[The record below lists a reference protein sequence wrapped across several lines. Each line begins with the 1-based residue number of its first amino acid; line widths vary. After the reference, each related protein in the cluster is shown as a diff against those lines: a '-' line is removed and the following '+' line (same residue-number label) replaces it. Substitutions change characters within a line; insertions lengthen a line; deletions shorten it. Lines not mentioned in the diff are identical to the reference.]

1 MKRMLINAT
10 QQEEL
15 RVAIVDGQSLYD
27 IDIEQPAKEQKKSN
41 IYKGRITR
49 LEPSL
54 EAAFVEYGGDR
65 HGFLPLKEI
74 SRDYFLPG
82 TDPNKH
88 GIKELLKEGQEIVVQ
103 VDKEERGNK
112 GAALTTFISLAGR
125 YMVLMPNSPRAGGV
139 SRRIEGEDRQALKEA
154 MDKLNIPDDM
164 GIIIRTAGV
173 GRDAE
178 ELQWDLDYLLQV
190 WRSITDAALAKPA
203 AFLIYQ
209 ESRLIVRALRDY
221 LRADIGEILIDSEPV
236 FQEAKDFVE
245 QVMPHNVRKL
255 KLYKDSIPLFN
266 RYQIESQIENA
277 YERQVRLP
285 SGGSIVIDQTEALTA
300 VDVNSARA
308 TKGGDIEET
317 AFNTNLEAADEVARQ
332 LRLRDLGGLVVV
344 DFIDMESSRHQ
355 REVEERLKNALKADR
370 ARVQIGRI
378 SRFGLL
384 EMSRQRL
391 RPSLGESSQLVC
403 PRCAGHGRMR
413 SVESLSLSILRLIEE
428 QAMKDSTGQVL
439 VQAPHEIANFLLNEK
454 RRGLMEIEQR
464 HDVPIVIVA
473 DDQLETP
480 HFNVQ
485 RIREGELGEETTKP
499 SYYRT
504 SPRKQEVHAL
514 TRANLNIP
522 PAPAVRAVKPTSP
535 APIREERS
543 EDEERPKP
551 VAAAATP
558 RPVAAQPQAQRPAA
572 VAAVAAKPKPGLW
585 SRIMGALG
593 LATTPKPEPSE
604 AQQRTQREGRDGRP
618 AREERGNRGENRRNE
633 GRSEGRNDGR
643 NEGRSDGRSD
653 KPAETRGEARG
664 EQQRERGNRP
674 QKGGGGQQQQ
684 PKQPQEERAD
694 KDNGRNN
701 RQNPRQDGRG
711 DKLEGKPER
720 PDRGEVGRRERSA
733 EPVAAAPDRPSRA
746 EAQAERRERAAEAQ
760 AARPSPE
767 LMDAAALAAAAA
779 VAAEASA
786 TGAEVLNPEAAA
798 ENGADTGTAGRR
810 RRGRRGGRR
819 RRREGG
825 AAGEGSD
832 QALGLDDEAEGEDEA
847 EEKVAAAVAP
857 TRAARPA
864 VAVEAVAVTAND
876 DAAEL
881 VPAAAETDD
890 DSEIVARAPEAP
902 ARGEAPIFVPV
913 PMPRAATAAAES
925 AQAARAEAAEADP
938 APTPRPPRPPRVRAP
953 AEAAAAATVA
963 AVTSPVAV
971 EALEAPAAPAQVAV
985 EVATAAA
992 EVRIE
997 APAEAAVVTTIAAE
1011 TPAVATDKAA
1021 ATAEAPAVVTE
1032 VASSVVETAPPA
1044 PVASLIEPVAAAQ
1057 AVEPVQAPP
1066 AATLEAEAATVA
1078 TPRSPAVVE
1087 PAPAEAVEVVIAAAP
1102 AAAAVAVVEAAP
1114 VVVAE
1119 ATHAVPV
1126 VAAVIE
1132 VPAPAQMPATETA
1145 TTGPTAAEAEAKV
1158 EVVIERVAEVKPVSE
1173 VVIAPPAPVVVASP
1187 PAAFVPVETAI
1198 EVATPAVVEAGA
1210 TPAVE
1215 VSIEPTLA
1223 KPAAVVAEATDANAV
1238 ESSPIDDAAAQP
1250 AAEPRQERLI

>member
-10 QQEEL
+10 QAEEL

-54 EAAFVEYGGDR
+54 EAAFVEYGGER

-88 GIKELLKEGQEIVVQ
+88 GIKELLKEGQEVVVQ

-203 AFLIYQ
+203 PFLIYQ

-221 LRADIGEILIDSEPV
+221 LRADIGEILIDSEPM
-236 FQEAKDFVE
+236 FQEARDFVE
-245 QVMPHNVRKL
+245 QVMPHTLRKL
-255 KLYKDSIPLFN
+255 KLYKDNIPLFN

-300 VDVNSARA
+300 IDVNSARA

-344 DFIDMESSRHQ
+344 DFIDMESNRHQ
-355 REVEERLKNALKADR
+355 REVEERLKNALKHDR

-391 RPSLGESSQLVC
+391 RPSLGESSQTVC

-428 QAMKDSTGQVL
+428 QAMKDNTGQVL

-454 RRGLMEIEQR
+454 RRGLLEIEQR
-464 HDVPIVIVA
+464 HDVPVVIVA

-485 RIREGELGEETTKP
+485 RIREGELGEETAKP

-522 PAPAVRAVKPTSP
+522 PAPAVKAVKPASP
-535 APIREERS
+535 APIRDER

-551 VAAAATP
+551 APLPQAQKPPQVAQPP
-558 RPVAAQPQAQRPAA
+558 RQQPQPQAEPA
-572 VAAVAAKPKPGLW
+572 KKPGLW
-585 SRIMGALG
+585 SRLLSALG
-593 LATTPKPEPSE
+593 LGATE
-604 AQQRTQREGRDGRP
+604 APAAPPAREGKRDGRDGRNRDRDQR
-618 AREERGNRGENRRNE
+618 REERRNERGEQRSDNRSEARGNPEGRGGKQHKGQQGAQGGKPQDERGQGQRQTQPQPPQEERNEGGRNRQAKPQDNARPDKPERAEKPERSERNE
-633 GRSEGRNDGR
+633 GR
-643 NEGRSDGRSD
+643 
-653 KPAETRGEARG
+653 
-664 EQQRERGNRP
+664 RERGESAANDARP
-674 QKGGGGQQQQ
+674 
-684 PKQPQEERAD
+684 PRAD
-694 KDNGRNN
+694 TR
-701 RQNPRQDGRG
+701 PA
-711 DKLEGKPER
+711 EAPKP
-720 PDRGEVGRRERSA
+720 
-733 EPVAAAPDRPSRA
+733 PVAA
-746 EAQAERRERAAEAQ
+746 EASAAV
-760 AARPSPE
+760 
-767 LMDAAALAAAAA
+767 AAAAA
-779 VAAEASA
+779 VAEEAVVAEALANSA
-786 TGAEVLNPEAAA
+786 PDAAGDAA
-798 ENGADTGTAGRR
+798 EPGAGGRR

-819 RRREGG
+819 RRREAG
-825 AAGEGSD
+825 ANGEAGGSD
-832 QALGLDDEAEGEDEA
+832 QSLGLDEDDGDEADG
-847 EEKVAAAVAP
+847 
-857 TRAARPA
+857 
-864 VAVEAVAVTAND
+864 VEATPPA
-876 DAAEL
+876 DALPPRASAEARIAS
-881 VPAAAETDD
+881 VDGGEADTDSAE
-890 DSEIVARAPEAP
+890 AQAPEAP
-902 ARGEAPIFVPV
+902 AKGEAPPFVPV
-913 PMPRAATAAAES
+913 PL
-925 AQAARAEAAEADP
+925 
-938 APTPRPPRPPRVRAP
+938 PRPAAV
-953 AEAAAAATVA
+953 AAAAATAATLPPPAEFAASTGAAAPVQPQSATVTPVVA
-963 AVTSPVAV
+963 PPAQVEVTAPVSETPAPTGAIDTAAPMVTSATPVAPFAELQPVETAAPTVTTEPTPEPAAMAPIAPVAQAEAIAEPVAV
-971 EALEAPAAPAQVAV
+971 SEAVSTPAA
-985 EVATAAA
+985 
-992 EVRIE
+992 
-997 APAEAAVVTTIAAE
+997 
-1011 TPAVATDKAA
+1011 
-1021 ATAEAPAVVTE
+1021 
-1032 VASSVVETAPPA
+1032 
-1044 PVASLIEPVAAAQ
+1044 
-1057 AVEPVQAPP
+1057 
-1066 AATLEAEAATVA
+1066 
-1078 TPRSPAVVE
+1078 E
-1087 PAPAEAVEVVIAAAP
+1087 PAPAVSHETPPARAEAVESEPSAPVQPSVDVAASERVETVAPVTVDAEAAQTTAAPIAADSTVSGETETP
-1102 AAAAVAVVEAAP
+1102 AAHVSTSGEAASS
-1114 VVVAE
+1114 E
-1119 ATHAVPV
+1119 AA
-1126 VAAVIE
+1126 
-1132 VPAPAQMPATETA
+1132 
-1145 TTGPTAAEAEAKV
+1145 
-1158 EVVIERVAEVKPVSE
+1158 
-1173 VVIAPPAPVVVASP
+1173 
-1187 PAAFVPVETAI
+1187 
-1198 EVATPAVVEAGA
+1198 
-1210 TPAVE
+1210 
-1215 VSIEPTLA
+1215 
-1223 KPAAVVAEATDANAV
+1223 
-1238 ESSPIDDAAAQP
+1238 
-1250 AAEPRQERLI
+1250 PRQERLI